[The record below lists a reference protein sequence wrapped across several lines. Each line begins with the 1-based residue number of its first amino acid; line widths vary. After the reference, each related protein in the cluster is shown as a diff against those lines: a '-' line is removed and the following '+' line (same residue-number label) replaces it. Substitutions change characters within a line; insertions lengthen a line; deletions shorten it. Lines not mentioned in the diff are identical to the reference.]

1 MIELKNLG
9 KVYRTTA
16 VETQA
21 LEEIS
26 LKIDKGEFVSIMGP
40 SGCGKTTLL
49 NTMGLLDK
57 PSEGKVLLNGI
68 DTSKLSDRKAAKI
81 RNKNI
86 GFIFQNFHLIR
97 ELNVVENVELPLF
110 YRSLGFK
117 ARRKKAL
124 ELIEQVGLSHR
135 EKHYPSELS
144 GGQCQ
149 RVAIA
154 RALAGDPSIILADE
168 PTGNLD
174 SHTGNDIMEL
184 LHKLN
189 TERNATIAMVTHDES
204 LASSTGRVI
213 RLYDGRLIAN

>member
-1 MIELKNLG
+1 MISLQNIG
-9 KVYRTTA
+9 KVYRTSV

-21 LEEIS
+21 LENINLEIAQ
-26 LKIDKGEFVSIMGP
+26 GEFVSIMGP

-57 PSEGKVLLNGI
+57 PSTGNIYINGI
-68 DTSKLSDRKAAKI
+68 DTSNLSDRKSAKI
-81 RNKNI
+81 RNQNI

-97 ELNVVENVELPLF
+97 ELNVVENIELPLY
-110 YRSLGFK
+110 YRSMSYK
-117 ARRKKAL
+117 SRRKKAR
-124 ELIEQVGLSHR
+124 ELIDQVGLSHR
-135 EKHYPSELS
+135 EKHYPNELS

-154 RALAGDPSIILADE
+154 RALAGDPTIILADE

-174 SHTGNDIMEL
+174 SHTGNEIMNL
-184 LHKLN
+184 LHQLN
-189 TERNATIAMVTHDES
+189 MEQNATIAMVTHDEQ
-204 LASSTGRVI
+204 LANTTKRVI